1 MEFISV
7 AYKICRARK
16 FEKLPR
22 VLERK
27 HHLKIE
33 LYVRLRVLFRV
44 VHVVQN
50 RRSALLLGTSGFHLK
65 VKNKRFNA
73 AASRCRQNL
82 KYENFTSSCSR
93 LRQKHYIKKRAAR
106 ASRLFF
112 LILLIQPIKSVIF
125 GVVVAVAISFTSLMW
140 RTTSTTATIIPNNY
154 QLIN

>member
-1 MEFISV
+1 MEFIAV

-73 AASRCRQNL
+73 AASRCGQNL
-82 KYENFTSSCSR
+82 KYENFTSSFSR
-93 LRQKHYIKKRAAR
+93 LRQNIA
-106 ASRLFF
+106 
-112 LILLIQPIKSVIF
+112 PKSVLHVQHDYF
-125 GVVVAVAISFTSLMW
+125 SSFSSFNQSNRSFLASSLP
-140 RTTSTTATIIPNNY
+140 SPF
-154 QLIN
+154 LSPL